1 MHNIDRT
8 TIMMMIPNWKREIY
22 VNESKLRR
30 IALVLKML
38 NRDGKLESSL
48 IDKGLSIDELN
59 ELVQVLDFDYL
70 SNQTFPWDNA
80 DQGSTNRIF
89 NSWEKTF
96 LTNEAQMLLLA
107 ALYSNAISTNELES
121 VLSLAQMQPNGYFDV
136 ESICALL
143 ETIISDRETASL
155 FSVFL
160 DTH

>member
-1 MHNIDRT
+1 MLHNIDRT

-59 ELVQVLDFDYL
+59 ELVQVLDFDDL

-96 LTNEAQMLLLA
+96 
-107 ALYSNAISTNELES
+107 
-121 VLSLAQMQPNGYFDV
+121 
-136 ESICALL
+136 
-143 ETIISDRETASL
+143 
-155 FSVFL
+155 
-160 DTH
+160 

>member
-1 MHNIDRT
+1 M
-8 TIMMMIPNWKREIY
+8 
-22 VNESKLRR
+22 
-30 IALVLKML
+30 
-38 NRDGKLESSL
+38 GK
-48 IDKGLSIDELN
+48 D
-59 ELVQVLDFDYL
+59 
-70 SNQTFPWDNA
+70 
-80 DQGSTNRIF
+80 
-89 NSWEKTF
+89 F